1 MFSFSALIVLMLAW
15 CKTTAPELSFEE
27 TLKIYTEQTSTV
39 KEILNFMNDTW
50 SQIENKIEAKTR
62 YNAWDSIKW
71 ELSLNTDVISDNN
84 SRDTEAKVSIW
95 LKSDDSE
102 IPAGGL
108 YVKSAKVDLNT
119 MMKDFKLYFKLLDFS
134 IDSNQPEYVAMI
146 SELIS
151 WFKDQ
156 RLTIEAEEFTELMR
170 KSSDN
175 QFDMFW
181 YLQSK
186 DNIEKIFDEKE
197 LTKFDGYPAWKVSFN
212 NDEIKKLSKE
222 IYELEQKETENLYS
236 WNEETQEDI
245 ELFNN
250 MIDDLEIENTEA
262 YFVIRSSDKVDFVIK
277 NMDIITANEKFNI
290 KETINSKLLWK
301 DSETIDITLSNE
313 EEDSEIYININL
325 LPSLTSYWVDIKV
338 SAKENWETKNLFNIK
353 WEIKASLSEKSL
365 SLNPNFV
372 FESDSISA
380 DIKIDF
386 VSEKI
391 KDHVFDTPKDA
402 ESLDEII
409 WSLMGWYDEVDDE
422 DYVYNYD
429 DENFEEK
436 INLEEIGEEENN
448 DNIEE

>member
-1 MFSFSALIVLMLAW
+1 MFSFSALIILMLAW

-50 SQIENKIEAKTR
+50 SQIENKIDAKTR

-84 SRDTEAKVSIW
+84 SKDTEAKVSIW

-119 MMKDFKLYFKLLDFS
+119 MMKDFKLYLKLLDFS

-146 SELIS
+146 SELIG

-156 RLTIEAEEFTELMR
+156 RLTIEAEEFTELMK

-175 QFDMFW
+175 QFDVFW

-186 DNIEKIFDEKE
+186 GNIEKIFDEKE

-222 IYELEQKETENLYS
+222 IYEIEQKQAENLYS
-236 WNEETQEDI
+236 WSEETQEDI

-301 DSETIDITLSNE
+301 DSETIDITLTNE
-313 EEDSEIYININL
+313 EEDSEIYVNINL

-338 SAKENWETKNLFNIK
+338 SAKENWESKDLFNIK

-402 ESLDEII
+402 ESLDDII

-436 INLEEIGEEENN
+436 INLDEISEEEINES
-448 DNIEE
+448 IEE

>member
-1 MFSFSALIVLMLAW
+1 MLAW
-15 CKTTAPELSFEE
+15 CKTTTPELSFEE

-50 SQIENKIEAKTR
+50 SQIDNKIEAKTR
-62 YNAWDSIKW
+62 YNIWDSIKW

-146 SELIS
+146 SELIG

-156 RLTIEAEEFTELMR
+156 RLTIEAEEFTELMK

-175 QFDMFW
+175 QFDVFW

-186 DNIEKIFDEKE
+186 GNIEKIFDEKE
-197 LTKFDGYPAWKVSFN
+197 LTKLDGYPAWKVSFN

-222 IYELEQKETENLYS
+222 IYEIEQKQAENLYS

-250 MIDDLEIENTEA
+250 MIDNLKIENTEA

-301 DSETIDITLSNE
+301 DSETIDITLTNE

-338 SAKENWETKNLFNIK
+338 SAKENWESKNLFNIK

-436 INLEEIGEEENN
+436 INLDEISEEEINES
-448 DNIEE
+448 IEE